1 MTTSRFPRR
10 RLLAGM
16 GGLGV
21 ALLAAACGEGGPES
35 APGGAAGE
43 GAEAPV
49 GDAGEILVFSNN
61 SPHVTAIDI
70 LTEEVARTG
79 DVDGLVTW
87 AWNDDNNYFDG
98 RHLWLGTLNPGGGT
112 AELITL
118 DVDTLT
124 VSHRIPLGS
133 EAEGVFLGKARQD
146 GTLLVSKMAAGEVL
160 TVNTATHEVTNTFS
174 DVPLHGGVL
183 ADADLST
190 DADGV
195 ERFVYPTGEGD
206 RVVALDPSSGS
217 VLATAESK
225 KGGNPTRLTTS
236 PDGSI
241 WVQEAGKHTVAVYEP
256 TDPGTRQA
264 LPDRHRAHPGHLYAT
279 DGSYAYT
286 GHADDNFVQ
295 VVDTADLK
303 ALAHIRVG
311 LNPQMVAVRPD
322 FTRIYA
328 MLTDDQAVAVVYQ
341 QDWEANRFTIT
352 STKENTIA
360 LDSPPVGMF
369 LRMTSVGGR
378 LRDDQERPEACRH
391 TSAYCATQNLGS
403 KR

>member
-1 MTTSRFPRR
+1 MNTPQLPRR

-35 APGGAAGE
+35 SPGGAAGE
-43 GAEAPV
+43 VAEAPA
-49 GDAGEILVFSNN
+49 GDAGEILVFSNS

-87 AWNDDNNYFDG
+87 AWNDDNNFFDG
-98 RHLWLGTLNPGGGT
+98 RHLWLGTLDAAGGT

-124 VSHRIPLGS
+124 VSNRIPLGS

-160 TVNTATHEVTNTFS
+160 SIDTATHEVTNTFS
-174 DVPLHGGVL
+174 DIPLHGGVL
-183 ADADLST
+183 ADADLSI

-206 RVVALDPSSGS
+206 RVVTLDPSSGV

-225 KGGNPTRLTTS
+225 KDGNPSRLTTS

-256 TDPGTRQA
+256 SALELVKRFQTGTGPI
-264 LPDRHRAHPGHLYAT
+264 LGTFTY

-286 GHADDNFVQ
+286 GHADDTFVQ
-295 VVDTADLK
+295 VIDTADLK

-311 LNPQMVAVRPD
+311 TNPQMVAVRPD
-322 FTRIYA
+322 FSRIYA

-341 QDWEANRFTIT
+341 QDWAANSSTIT
-352 STKENTIA
+352 SSKENTIA
-360 LDSPPVGMF
+360 LESPPVGMF

-378 LRDDQERPEACRH
+378 LRDDSERKAVCQIH
-391 TSAYCATQNLGS
+391 YSCVQQMGT

>member
-1 MTTSRFPRR
+1 MNTLQLPRR

-21 ALLAAACGEGGPES
+21 TLLAAACGEGGPES
-35 APGGAAGE
+35 APSGGAAGE
-43 GAEAPV
+43 GAPE
-49 GDAGEILVFSNN
+49 GDTGEILVFSNS

-70 LTEEVARTG
+70 VTEEISRTG
-79 DVDGLVTW
+79 DLDGFTTW
-87 AWNDDNNYFDG
+87 AWNDDNNFFDG
-98 RHLWLGTLNPGGGT
+98 RHLWLGTLDAAAGT
-112 AELITL
+112 ADLITL

-124 VSHRIPLGS
+124 ITNRIPLGP
-133 EAEGVFLGKARQD
+133 EAEGVFLGKARRD

-160 TVNTATHEVTNTFS
+160 TVNTSTHEVTNTFA

-206 RVVALDPSSGS
+206 RVVALDPASGA

-225 KGGNPTRLTTS
+225 KGGHPTRLTAS

-241 WVQEAGKHTVAVYEP
+241 WVQEAGKHSVAVYEP
-256 TDPGTRQA
+256 STLELVKRFQTGTQPI
-264 LPDRHRAHPGHLYAT
+264 LGTFTY

-295 VVDTADLK
+295 VVDTANLR

-311 LNPQMVAVRPD
+311 NNPQMVAVRPD

-341 QDWEANRFTIT
+341 QDWEANSSTIT
-352 STKENTIA
+352 STKENAVA
-360 LDSPPVGMF
+360 LESPPVGMF

-378 LRDDQERPEACRH
+378 LRDEEERAAACRS
-391 TSAYCATQNLGS
+391 SAYCGTQNLGT

>member
-1 MTTSRFPRR
+1 MNTPQLPRR

-21 ALLAAACGEGGPES
+21 AMLAAACGEGGPES
-35 APGGAAGE
+35 SPRGGAGE

-49 GDAGEILVFSNN
+49 GDAGEILVFSNS

-98 RHLWLGTLNPGGGT
+98 RHLWLGTLNPSGGT

-118 DVDTLT
+118 DVDTFT
-124 VSHRIPLGS
+124 VSNRIPLGS

-160 TVNTATHEVTNTFS
+160 TVNTTTHEVTNTFS

-183 ADADLST
+183 TDADLSI
-190 DADGV
+190 DAEGV
-195 ERFVYPTGEGD
+195 ERFVYPTGDGD

-225 KGGNPTRLTTS
+225 KGGHPTRLTTS

-256 TDPGTRQA
+256 SALELVKRFQTGTEPI
-264 LPDRHRAHPGHLYAT
+264 LGTFTY

-322 FTRIYA
+322 FSRIYA

-341 QDWEANRFTIT
+341 QDWEVNSSTIT

-360 LDSPPVGMF
+360 LDAPPVGMF

-378 LRDDQERPEACRH
+378 VRDSAERAEACRI
-391 TSAYCATQNLGS
+391 SYACGTQNLGT

>member
-1 MTTSRFPRR
+1 MTRPQLTRR
-10 RLLAGM
+10 RVLAGM
-16 GGLGV
+16 AGLGV
-21 ALLAAACGEGGPES
+21 AVLAAACGEGGPES
-35 APGGAAGE
+35 APGGTAGE

-49 GDAGEILVFSNN
+49 GDAGEILVFSNS

-98 RHLWLGTLNPGGGT
+98 RHLWLGTLNAGS

-124 VSHRIPLGS
+124 VSNRIPLGS

-160 TVNTATHEVTNTFS
+160 TVNTSTHEVTNTFS

-183 ADADLST
+183 ADADLSI

-225 KGGNPTRLTTS
+225 KGGHPTRLTTS

-241 WVQEAGKHTVAVYEP
+241 WVQEAGKHSVAVYEP
-256 TDPGTRQA
+256 SALELVKRFQTGTEPI
-264 LPDRHRAHPGHLYAT
+264 LGTFTY

-286 GHADDNFVQ
+286 GHADDTFIQ
-295 VVDTADLK
+295 VVDATDLK

-311 LNPQMVAVRPD
+311 TTPQMVAVRPD
-322 FTRIYA
+322 FSRIYA

-341 QDWEANRFTIT
+341 QDWEANSSTIT
-352 STKENTIA
+352 SSKENTIA
-360 LDSPPVGMF
+360 LESPPVGMF

-378 LRDDQERPEACRH
+378 LRDDSERKAVCQIHYSCVQQRG
-391 TSAYCATQNLGS
+391 T

>member
-1 MTTSRFPRR
+1 MNTPQLPRR

-21 ALLAAACGEGGPES
+21 ALLAAACGEGGPGS
-35 APGGAAGE
+35 APGGTAGE
-43 GAEAPV
+43 VAAEV
-49 GDAGEILVFSNN
+49 GDAGEILVFSNS

-70 LTEEVARTG
+70 LTEEVSRTG
-79 DVDGLVTW
+79 DLDGLVTW
-87 AWNDDNNYFDG
+87 AWNDDNNFFDG
-98 RHLWLGTLNPGGGT
+98 RHLWLGTLNAGS

-118 DVDTLT
+118 DVDALSVT
-124 VSHRIPLGS
+124 SRIPLGP
-133 EAEGVFLGKARQD
+133 EADGVFLGKARQD
-146 GTLLVSKMAAGEVL
+146 GTLLVSKMAAGEIL
-160 TVNTATHEVTNTFS
+160 TVDTTTQEVTNTFS
-174 DVPLHGGVL
+174 EIPLHGGVL
-183 ADADLST
+183 ADADLSI
-190 DADGV
+190 DAEGV

-206 RVVALDPSSGS
+206 RVVSLDPSSGA

-225 KGGNPTRLTTS
+225 KGGHPTRLTTS

-256 TDPGTRQA
+256 SALELVKRFQTGTEPI
-264 LPDRHRAHPGHLYAT
+264 LGTFTY
-279 DGSYAYT
+279 DGAYAYT

-295 VVDTADLK
+295 VVDTADLR

-311 LNPQMVAVRPD
+311 LTPQMVAVRPD
-322 FTRIYA
+322 FSRIYA

-341 QDWEANRFTIT
+341 QDWEANSLTIT
-352 STKENTIA
+352 SSKENTIA
-360 LDSPPVGMF
+360 LESRPVGMF

-378 LRDDQERPEACRH
+378 LRDDSERKAVCQIHYSCVQQRG
-391 TSAYCATQNLGS
+391 T

>member
-1 MTTSRFPRR
+1 MSTPRFPRR

-21 ALLAAACGEGGPES
+21 ATLAAACGEGGPDS
-35 APGGAAGE
+35 APSGGAAGE
-43 GAEAPV
+43 GAPE
-49 GDAGEILVFSNN
+49 GDTGEILVFSNS

-70 LTEEVARTG
+70 RTEEISRTG
-79 DVDGLVTW
+79 DLDGFTTW
-87 AWNDDNNYFDG
+87 AWNDDNNFFDG
-98 RHLWLGTLNPGGGT
+98 RHLWLGTLDAAAGT

-124 VSHRIPLGS
+124 ITNRIPLGP

-160 TVNTATHEVTNTFS
+160 AINTSTLEVTNTFS

-206 RVVALDPSSGS
+206 RVVALDPASGT

-225 KGGNPTRLTTS
+225 KGGHPTRLTAS

-256 TDPGTRQA
+256 STLELVKRFQTGTQPI
-264 LPDRHRAHPGHLYAT
+264 LGTFTL

-295 VVDTADLK
+295 VVDTAKLR

-311 LNPQMVAVRPD
+311 NNPQMVAVRPD

-328 MLTDDQAVAVVYQ
+328 MLTEDQAVAVVYQ
-341 QDWEANRFTIT
+341 QDWEANSSTIT
-352 STKENTIA
+352 STKENAVA
-360 LDSPPVGMF
+360 LESPPVGMF

-378 LRDDQERPEACRH
+378 LRDEEERAAACSRS
-391 TSAYCATQNLGS
+391 SAYCGTQNLGT

>member
-1 MTTSRFPRR
+1 MNTPQLPRR

-35 APGGAAGE
+35 APGGTAGE
-43 GAEAPV
+43 VAEAPV
-49 GDAGEILVFSNN
+49 GDAGEILVFSNS

-70 LTEEVARTG
+70 LTEEVSRTA
-79 DVDGLVTW
+79 DLDGLATW
-87 AWNDDNNYFDG
+87 AWNDDNNFFDG
-98 RHLWLGTLNPGGGT
+98 RHLWLGTLNAGS

-124 VSHRIPLGS
+124 ISNRIPLGS

-160 TVNTATHEVTNTFS
+160 TVDTATQEVTNTFS

-190 DADGV
+190 DAEGV

-225 KGGNPTRLTTS
+225 KGGHPTRLTTS

-256 TDPGTRQA
+256 TALDLVKRFQTGTEPI
-264 LPDRHRAHPGHLYAT
+264 LGT
-279 DGSYAYT
+279 FTWDGSYAYT
-286 GHADDNFVQ
+286 GHADDTFVQ
-295 VVDTADLK
+295 VVDTAQLR

-311 LNPQMVAVRPD
+311 LTPQMIAVRPD
-322 FTRIYA
+322 FSRIYA

-341 QDWEANRFTIT
+341 QDWEANSSTIT
-352 STKENTIA
+352 SSKENTIA
-360 LDSPPVGMF
+360 LESAPVGMF

-378 LRDDQERPEACRH
+378 LRDDSERKAVCQIHYSCVQQRG
-391 TSAYCATQNLGS
+391 T

>member
-1 MTTSRFPRR
+1 MNIPRLPRR

-21 ALLAAACGEGGPES
+21 AMLAAACGEGGPEG
-35 APGGAAGE
+35 APSGDGTGEAAF
-43 GAEAPV
+43 V
-49 GDAGEILVFSNN
+49 GDAGEILVFSNS

-70 LTEEVARTG
+70 LTEEVSRTG
-79 DVDGLVTW
+79 DLDGLATW
-87 AWNDDNNYFDG
+87 AWNDDNNFFDG
-98 RHLWLGTLNPGGGT
+98 RHLWLGTLNPAAGT
-112 AELITL
+112 AELVTF
-118 DVDTLT
+118 DVDSLAI
-124 VSHRIPLGS
+124 SNRIPLGS

-160 TVNTATHEVTNTFS
+160 TVDTATHEVTNTFS

-225 KGGNPTRLTTS
+225 AGGHPTRLTTS

-256 TDPGTRQA
+256 SALDLVKRFQTGTEPI
-264 LPDRHRAHPGHLYAT
+264 LGTFTY

-295 VVDTADLK
+295 VVDTADLR

>member
-1 MTTSRFPRR
+1 MTTSQFPRR

-16 GGLGV
+16 GGLGMAV
-21 ALLAAACGEGGPES
+21 LAAACGEGGPES
-35 APGGAAGE
+35 SPGGAAGG

-49 GDAGEILVFSNN
+49 GDAGEILVFSNS

-70 LTEEVARTG
+70 LTEEVTRTG
-79 DVDGLVTW
+79 DVDGLGTW
-87 AWNDDNNYFDG
+87 AWNDDNNFFDG
-98 RHLWLGTLNPGGGT
+98 RHLWLGTLNAGT

-118 DVDTLT
+118 DVDALT
-124 VSHRIPLGS
+124 VSNRVPLGS

-146 GTLLVSKMAAGEVL
+146 GSLLVSKMAAGEVL

-206 RVVALDPSSGS
+206 RVVALDPSSGA

-225 KGGNPTRLTTS
+225 SGGTPTRLTAS

-256 TDPGTRQA
+256 STLELVKRFQTGTEPI
-264 LPDRHRAHPGHLYAT
+264 LGTFTY

-295 VVDTADLK
+295 VVDTADLR

-391 TSAYCATQNLGS
+391 TSAYCATQNLGT

>member
-1 MTTSRFPRR
+1 MNTPQLPRR

-35 APGGAAGE
+35 APGGTAGE
-43 GAEAPV
+43 VAEAPV
-49 GDAGEILVFSNN
+49 GDAGEILVFSNS

-70 LTEEVARTG
+70 LTEEVSRTA
-79 DVDGLVTW
+79 DLDGLATW
-87 AWNDDNNYFDG
+87 AWNDDNNFFDG
-98 RHLWLGTLNPGGGT
+98 RHLWLGTLNADS

-124 VSHRIPLGS
+124 ISNRIPLGS

-160 TVNTATHEVTNTFS
+160 TVDTATQEVTNTFS

-190 DADGV
+190 DAEGV

-225 KGGNPTRLTTS
+225 AGGHPTRLTTS

-256 TDPGTRQA
+256 TALDLVKRFQTGTEPI
-264 LPDRHRAHPGHLYAT
+264 LGT
-279 DGSYAYT
+279 FTWDGSYAYT
-286 GHADDNFVQ
+286 GHADDTFVQ
-295 VVDTADLK
+295 VVDTAQLR

-311 LNPQMVAVRPD
+311 LTPQMVAVRPD
-322 FTRIYA
+322 FSRIYA

-341 QDWEANRFTIT
+341 QDWEANSSTIT
-352 STKENTIA
+352 SSKENTIA
-360 LDSPPVGMF
+360 LESAPVGMF

-378 LRDDQERPEACRH
+378 LRDDSERKAVCQIHYSCVQQRG
-391 TSAYCATQNLGS
+391 T

>member
-1 MTTSRFPRR
+1 MSTSQFPRR

-16 GGLGV
+16 GGLGMAV
-21 ALLAAACGEGGPES
+21 LAAACGEGGLES
-35 APGGAAGE
+35 SPGGAAGG

-49 GDAGEILVFSNN
+49 GDAGEILVFSNS

-70 LTEEVARTG
+70 LTEEVTRTG
-79 DVDGLVTW
+79 DVDGLGTW
-87 AWNDDNNYFDG
+87 AWNDDNNFFDG
-98 RHLWLGTLNPGGGT
+98 RHLWLGTLNAGT

-118 DVDTLT
+118 DVDALT
-124 VSHRIPLGS
+124 VSNRVPLGS

-146 GTLLVSKMAAGEVL
+146 GSLLVSKMAAGEVL

-206 RVVALDPSSGS
+206 RVVALDPSSGA

-225 KGGNPTRLTTS
+225 SGGTPTRLTAS

-256 TDPGTRQA
+256 STLELVKRFQTGTEPI
-264 LPDRHRAHPGHLYAT
+264 LGTFTY

-295 VVDTADLK
+295 VVDTADLR

-311 LNPQMVAVRPD
+311 LSPLMVAVRPD

-341 QDWEANRFTIT
+341 QDWEANSLTIT
-352 STKENTIA
+352 SAKENSIA
-360 LDSPPVGMF
+360 LESPPVGMF

-378 LRDDQERPEACRH
+378 LRDEQERPEACRH
-391 TSAYCATQNLGS
+391 TSAYCATQNLGT

>member
-1 MTTSRFPRR
+1 MNTPQLPRR

-21 ALLAAACGEGGPES
+21 AVLAAACGEGGPES
-35 APGGAAGE
+35 APGGTAGE
-43 GAEAPV
+43 VAEAPV
-49 GDAGEILVFSNN
+49 GDAGEILVFSNS

-70 LTEEVARTG
+70 LTEEISRTG
-79 DVDGLVTW
+79 DLDGLGTW
-87 AWNDDNNYFDG
+87 AWNDDNNFFDG
-98 RHLWLGTLNPGGGT
+98 RHLWLGTLNAGS

-118 DVDTLT
+118 DVDSLT
-124 VSHRIPLGS
+124 ISNRVPLGS

-146 GTLLVSKMAAGEVL
+146 GSLLVSKMAAGEVL
-160 TVNTATHEVTNTFS
+160 TVDTATHEVTNTFS

-183 ADADLST
+183 ADADLSI
-190 DADGV
+190 DAEGV

-225 KGGNPTRLTTS
+225 KGGHPTRLTTS
-236 PDGSI
+236 PDGSV
-241 WVQEAGKHTVAVYEP
+241 WVQESGKHTVAVYEP
-256 TDPGTRQA
+256 SALELVKRFQTGTEPI
-264 LPDRHRAHPGHLYAT
+264 LGTFTY
-279 DGSYAYT
+279 DGAYAYT
-286 GHADDNFVQ
+286 GHADDTFVQ
-295 VVDTADLK
+295 VVDTANLR

-311 LNPQMVAVRPD
+311 LTPQMVAVRPD
-322 FTRIYA
+322 FSRIYA

-341 QDWEANRFTIT
+341 QDWEANSSTIT
-352 STKENTIA
+352 SSKENTIA
-360 LDSPPVGMF
+360 LESAPVGMF

-378 LRDDQERPEACRH
+378 LRDDSERKAVCQIHYSCVQQRG
-391 TSAYCATQNLGS
+391 T

>member
-1 MTTSRFPRR
+1 
-10 RLLAGM
+10 M

-35 APGGAAGE
+35 AASGGAAGE
-43 GAEAPV
+43 GAEAPL
-49 GDAGEILVFSNN
+49 GDAGEILIFSNS

-70 LTEEVARTG
+70 LTEEVSRTG
-79 DVDGLVTW
+79 DIDGLVTW
-87 AWNDDNNYFDG
+87 AWNDDNNFFDG
-98 RHLWLGTLNPGGGT
+98 RHLWLGTLNAGS

-118 DVDTLT
+118 DVNTLT
-124 VSHRIPLGS
+124 VTHRIPLGS
-133 EAEGVFLGKARQD
+133 EAEGVFFGKARQD
-146 GTLLVSKMAAGEVL
+146 GSLLVSKMGAGEIL
-160 TVNTATHEVTNTFS
+160 TVDTASQEITNTFS

-183 ADADLST
+183 ADADLSI

-206 RVVALDPSSGS
+206 RVVSLDPSSGA

-225 KGGNPTRLTTS
+225 KGGHPTRLTTS

-241 WVQEAGKHTVAVYEP
+241 WVQESGKHTVAVYEP
-256 TDPGTRQA
+256 SALELVKRFQTGTEPI
-264 LPDRHRAHPGHLYAT
+264 LGTFTY

-295 VVDTADLK
+295 VVDTADLR

-328 MLTDDQAVAVVYQ
+328 MLTEDQAVAVVYQ

-391 TSAYCATQNLGS
+391 TSAYCATQNLGT

>member
-1 MTTSRFPRR
+1 
-10 RLLAGM
+10 M

-21 ALLAAACGEGGPES
+21 AILAAACGEGGPES
-35 APGGAAGE
+35 APGGTAGE
-43 GAEAPV
+43 VAEAPV
-49 GDAGEILVFSNN
+49 GDAGEILVFSNS

-70 LTEEVARTG
+70 LTEEVSRTG
-79 DVDGLVTW
+79 DLDGLATW
-87 AWNDDNNYFDG
+87 AWNDDNNFFDG
-98 RHLWLGTLNPGGGT
+98 RHLWLGTLNPAAGT

-118 DVDTLT
+118 DVDALT
-124 VSHRIPLGS
+124 ISNRIPLGS

-160 TVNTATHEVTNTFS
+160 TVNTSTHEVTNSFS

-183 ADADLST
+183 ADADLSI
-190 DADGV
+190 DAEGV

-225 KGGNPTRLTTS
+225 AGGHPTRLTTS

-256 TDPGTRQA
+256 SALDLVKRFQTGTEPI
-264 LPDRHRAHPGHLYAT
+264 LGT
-279 DGSYAYT
+279 FTWDGSYAYT
-286 GHADDNFVQ
+286 GHADDTFVQ
-295 VVDTADLK
+295 VVDTAQLR

-311 LNPQMVAVRPD
+311 QTPQMVAVRPD
-322 FTRIYA
+322 FSRIYA

-341 QDWEANRFTIT
+341 QDWEANSSTIT
-352 STKENTIA
+352 SSKENTIA
-360 LDSPPVGMF
+360 LESAPVGMF

-378 LRDDQERPEACRH
+378 LRDDSERKAVCQIHYSCVQQRG
-391 TSAYCATQNLGS
+391 T

>member
-1 MTTSRFPRR
+1 MNSPQLPRR

-35 APGGAAGE
+35 APGGTAGDV
-43 GAEAPV
+43 AEAPI
-49 GDAGEILVFSNN
+49 GDAGEILVFSNS

-70 LTEEVARTG
+70 LTEEVSRTG
-79 DVDGLVTW
+79 DLDGLTTW

-98 RHLWLGTLNPGGGT
+98 RHLWLGTLAAGGT

-124 VSHRIPLGS
+124 ISNRIPLGS

-146 GTLLVSKMAAGEVL
+146 GTLLVGKMAAGEVL
-160 TVNTATHEVTNTFS
+160 TVNTQTHEVTNTFS
-174 DVPLHGGVL
+174 DIPLHGGVL

-206 RVVALDPSSGS
+206 RVIALDPSSGS

-225 KGGNPTRLTTS
+225 TGGHPTRLTAS

-241 WVQEAGKHTVAVYEP
+241 WVQEAGKHSVAVYEP
-256 TDPGTRQA
+256 SALELVKRFQTGTEPI
-264 LPDRHRAHPGHLYAT
+264 LGTFTY
-279 DGSYAYT
+279 DGAYAYT

-295 VVDTADLK
+295 VVDTASLR

-311 LNPQMVAVRPD
+311 LTPQMVAVRPD
-322 FTRIYA
+322 FSRIYA

-341 QDWEANRFTIT
+341 QDWEVNSSTIT

-360 LDSPPVGMF
+360 LDAPPVGMF

-378 LRDDQERPEACRH
+378 LRDSAERAEACRI
-391 TSAYCATQNLGS
+391 SYACGTQNLGT

>member
-1 MTTSRFPRR
+1 MNIRTTTRDDACWRAWAAWAWRCWPPPAAKAARR
-10 RLLAGM
+10 AHPAARGLAR
-16 GGLGV
+16 
-21 ALLAAACGEGGPES
+21 P
-35 APGGAAGE
+35 
-43 GAEAPV
+43 PV
-49 GDAGEILVFSNN
+49 GDAGEILVFSNS

-70 LTEEVARTG
+70 LTEEVSRTG
-79 DVDGLVTW
+79 DLDGLATW

-98 RHLWLGTLNPGGGT
+98 RHLWLGTLNPAAGT
-112 AELITL
+112 AELVTL
-118 DVDTLT
+118 DVDSLAI
-124 VSHRIPLGS
+124 SNRIPLGS

-146 GTLLVSKMAAGEVL
+146 GSLLVSKMAAGEVL
-160 TVNTATHEVTNTFS
+160 TVDTATQEVTNTFS

-183 ADADLST
+183 ADADLSI
-190 DADGV
+190 DAEGV

-206 RVVALDPSSGS
+206 RVVSLDPSSGA

-225 KGGNPTRLTTS
+225 KGGHPTRLTAS

-241 WVQEAGKHTVAVYEP
+241 WVQESGKHTVAVYEP
-256 TDPGTRQA
+256 SALELVKRFQTGTA
-264 LPDRHRAHPGHLYAT
+264 PILGTFTY

-295 VVDTADLK
+295 VVDTADLR

>member
-1 MTTSRFPRR
+1 MITPQLPRR
-10 RLLAGM
+10 RVLAGM

-21 ALLAAACGEGGPES
+21 ALFAAACGEGGPEGS
-35 APGGAAGE
+35 PRGDAGG

-49 GDAGEILVFSNN
+49 GDAGEILVFSNT

-70 LTEEVARTG
+70 LTEEVSRTG
-79 DVDGLVTW
+79 DLDGLTTW
-87 AWNDDNNYFDG
+87 AWNDDNNFFDG
-98 RHLWLGTLNPGGGT
+98 RHLWLGTLDAGT

-118 DVDTLT
+118 DVDTFT
-124 VSHRIPLGS
+124 ISNRIPLGS
-133 EAEGVFLGKARQD
+133 EAEGVFLGKARQN

-160 TVNTATHEVTNTFS
+160 TVNTETFEVTNTFS

-225 KGGNPTRLTTS
+225 TGGHPTRLTTS

-241 WVQEAGKHTVAVYEP
+241 WVQEAGKGSVAVYEP
-256 TDPGTRQA
+256 TALELVKRLQTGTQPI
-264 LPDRHRAHPGHLYAT
+264 LGTFTY
-279 DGSYAYT
+279 DGAYAYT

-295 VVDTADLK
+295 VVDTAELR

-311 LNPQMVAVRPD
+311 QTPQMVAVRPD
-322 FTRIYA
+322 FSRIYA

-341 QDWEANRFTIT
+341 QDWEANSSTIT
-352 STKENTIA
+352 STKENSVA
-360 LDSPPVGMF
+360 LESPPVGMF
-369 LRMTSVGGR
+369 LRMTSVGDR
-378 LRDDQERPEACRH
+378 LRDSADRAEACKI
-391 TSAYCATQNLGS
+391 SYACGTQNLGT

>member
-1 MTTSRFPRR
+1 MTTQRFPRR

-21 ALLAAACGEGGPES
+21 AVLAAACGEGGPES
-35 APGGAAGE
+35 APRGDT
-43 GAEAPV
+43 GAEAAPQ
-49 GDAGEILVFSNN
+49 GDAGEILVFSNR

-79 DVDGLVTW
+79 DVEGLTTW
-87 AWNDDNNYFDG
+87 AWNDDNNFFDG
-98 RHLWLGTLNPGGGT
+98 RHLWLGTLNPAGGT

-124 VSHRIPLGS
+124 VSNRIPLGS

-174 DVPLHGGVL
+174 DIPLHGGVL
-183 ADADLST
+183 ADADLSI

-256 TDPGTRQA
+256 SALELVKRFQTGTQPI
-264 LPDRHRAHPGHLYAT
+264 LGTFTY

-295 VVDTADLK
+295 VVDTAELR

-311 LNPQMVAVRPD
+311 QTPQMVAVRPD
-322 FTRIYA
+322 FSRIYA

-341 QDWEANRFTIT
+341 QDWEANSSTIT
-352 STKENTIA
+352 STKENSVA
-360 LDSPPVGMF
+360 LESPPVGMF

-378 LRDDQERPEACRH
+378 LRDSAERAEACKI
-391 TSAYCATQNLGS
+391 SYACGTQNLGT

>member
-1 MTTSRFPRR
+1 MITSQFPRR

-21 ALLAAACGEGGPES
+21 TLLAAACGEGGES
-35 APGGAAGE
+35 APRGDAAG
-43 GAEAPV
+43 GEASA
-49 GDAGEILVFSNN
+49 GDTGEILIFSNT

-70 LTEEVARTG
+70 LTEEVSRTG
-79 DVDGLVTW
+79 DIDGLTTW
-87 AWNDDNNYFDG
+87 AWNDDNNFFDG
-98 RHLWLGTLNPGGGT
+98 RHLWLGTLNAGA

-118 DVDTLT
+118 DVDALT
-124 VSHRIPLGS
+124 VTNRIPLGS
-133 EAEGVFLGKARQD
+133 EADGVFLGKARQD
-146 GTLLVSKMAAGEVL
+146 GSLLVSKMAAGEVL
-160 TVNTATHEVTNTFS
+160 TVNTTSYEVTNTFS
-174 DVPLHGGVL
+174 DIPLHGGVL

-190 DADGV
+190 DGDGV
-195 ERFVYPTGEGD
+195 ERFVYPTAEGD
-206 RVVALDPSSGS
+206 RVVALDPSSGA

-225 KGGNPTRLTTS
+225 TGGHPTRLTTS

-241 WVQEAGKHTVAVYEP
+241 WVQEAGKHSVAVYEP
-256 TDPGTRQA
+256 TALELVKRFQAGTA
-264 LPDRHRAHPGHLYAT
+264 PILGTFTPDGA
-279 DGSYAYT
+279 YAYT

-295 VVDTADLK
+295 VVDTANLR

-322 FTRIYA
+322 FSRIYA

-341 QDWEANRFTIT
+341 QDWEVNSSTIT
-352 STKENTIA
+352 STKENSIA
-360 LDSPPVGMF
+360 LESPPVGMF

-378 LRDDQERPEACRH
+378 LRDSAERAEACKI
-391 TSAYCATQNLGS
+391 SYACGTQNIGT

>member
-1 MTTSRFPRR
+1 MSTLQFPRR

-21 ALLAAACGEGGPES
+21 ALLGAACGEGGPES
-35 APGGAAGE
+35 ARGGTAGDV
-43 GAEAPV
+43 AEAPV
-49 GDAGEILVFSNN
+49 GDAGEILVFSNS

-70 LTEEVARTG
+70 VTEEISRTG
-79 DVDGLVTW
+79 DLDGLAAW
-87 AWNDDNNYFDG
+87 AWNDDNNFFDG
-98 RHLWLGTLNPGGGT
+98 RHLWLGTLNAGS

-118 DVDTLT
+118 DVDALT
-124 VSHRIPLGS
+124 VTNRIPLGS

-146 GTLLVSKMAAGEVL
+146 GSLLVSKMAAGEIL
-160 TVNTATHEVTNTFS
+160 TVDTATQEVANTFS

-183 ADADLST
+183 ADADLSI
-190 DADGV
+190 DAEGV

-206 RVVALDPSSGS
+206 RVVSLDPSSGA

-225 KGGNPTRLTTS
+225 KGGHPTRLTSS

-256 TDPGTRQA
+256 SALELVKRFQTGTEPI
-264 LPDRHRAHPGHLYAT
+264 LGTFTY

-295 VVDTADLK
+295 VVDTANLR

-311 LNPQMVAVRPD
+311 LTPQMVAVRPD
-322 FTRIYA
+322 FSRIYA

-341 QDWEANRFTIT
+341 QDWEINSSTIT
-352 STKENTIA
+352 SSKENTIA
-360 LDSPPVGMF
+360 LESPPVGMF

-378 LRDDQERPEACRH
+378 LRDDSERKAVCQIHYSCVQQRG
-391 TSAYCATQNLGS
+391 T

>member
-1 MTTSRFPRR
+1 MSIPQFPRR

-21 ALLAAACGEGGPES
+21 ALLAAACGEGSSPS
-35 APGGAAGE
+35 
-43 GAEAPV
+43 GAEGELAAAE
-49 GDAGEILVFSNN
+49 GDAGELLIFSNS

-70 LTEEVARTG
+70 RTEEISRTG
-79 DVDGLVTW
+79 DLDGFSAW

-98 RHLWLGTLNPGGGT
+98 QHLWLGLLDAAAGT
-112 AELITL
+112 AELVTL

-124 VSHRIPLGS
+124 ITNRIPLGS
-133 EAEGVFLGKARQD
+133 ESMGVFLGKARQD

-160 TVNTATHEVTNTFS
+160 AINTQLHEVVATFS
-174 DVPLHGGVL
+174 DLPDHGG
-183 ADADLST
+183 AITDADLST

-206 RVVALDPSSGS
+206 RVVALDPSSGA

-225 KGGNPTRLTTS
+225 QGGHPTRLTTS

-256 TDPGTRQA
+256 AALELVKRFPAGTQPM
-264 LPDRHRAHPGHLYAT
+264 LGTFSPDGA
-279 DGSYAYT
+279 YAYT
-286 GHADDNFVQ
+286 GHADDTFVQ
-295 VVDTADLK
+295 VVDTAKLK

-311 LNPQMVAVRPD
+311 NNPQMVAVRPD
-322 FTRIYA
+322 FSRIYA

-341 QDWEANRFTIT
+341 QDWAVNSSTIT
-352 STKENTIA
+352 SSKENSIA
-360 LDSPPVGMF
+360 LDAPPVGMF
-369 LRMTSVGGR
+369 LRMTNVGSR
-378 LRDDQERPEACRH
+378 LRDGEDRHEVCKLHYSCLQE
-391 TSAYCATQNLGS
+391 LGT

>member
-1 MTTSRFPRR
+1 MSSPKLPRR
-10 RLLAGM
+10 RLLAGI
-16 GGLGV
+16 GGLGIT
-21 ALLAAACGEGGPES
+21 LLAAACGEGGPES
-35 APGGAAGE
+35 SPGGAAGE

-49 GDAGEILVFSNN
+49 GDAGEILVFSNS

-70 LTEEVARTG
+70 LTEEVSRTG
-79 DVDGLVTW
+79 DLDGLATW

-98 RHLWLGTLNPGGGT
+98 RHLWLGTLNPAAGT
-112 AELITL
+112 AELVTL
-118 DVDTLT
+118 DVDSLAI
-124 VSHRIPLGS
+124 SNRIPLGS

-160 TVNTATHEVTNTFS
+160 TVDTATQEVTNTFS

-183 ADADLST
+183 ADADLSI
-190 DADGV
+190 DAEGV

-206 RVVALDPSSGS
+206 RVVSLDPSSGA

-225 KGGNPTRLTTS
+225 KGGHPTRLTAS

-241 WVQEAGKHTVAVYEP
+241 WVQESGKHTVAVYEP
-256 TDPGTRQA
+256 SALELVKRFQTGTEPI
-264 LPDRHRAHPGHLYAT
+264 LGTFTY

-295 VVDTADLK
+295 VVDTADLR

-391 TSAYCATQNLGS
+391 TSAYCATQNLGT

>member
-1 MTTSRFPRR
+1 
-10 RLLAGM
+10 M

-21 ALLAAACGEGGPES
+21 AVLAAACGEGGPES
-35 APGGAAGE
+35 APGGAAGDV
-43 GAEAPV
+43 AEAPV
-49 GDAGEILVFSNN
+49 GDAGEILVFSNS

-70 LTEEVARTG
+70 VTEEISRTG
-79 DVDGLVTW
+79 DLDGLAAW
-87 AWNDDNNYFDG
+87 AWNDDNNFFDG
-98 RHLWLGTLNPGGGT
+98 RHLWLGTLDAAAGT
-112 AELITL
+112 ADLITL
-118 DVDTLT
+118 DVDALT
-124 VSHRIPLGS
+124 VTHRIPLGS

-146 GTLLVSKMAAGEVL
+146 GSLLVSKMGAGEVL
-160 TVNTATHEVTNTFS
+160 TVDTATQEITNTFS

-183 ADADLST
+183 ADADLSI
-190 DADGV
+190 DAEGV

-206 RVVALDPSSGS
+206 RVVSLDPLSGA

-256 TDPGTRQA
+256 SALELVKRLQTGTEPI
-264 LPDRHRAHPGHLYAT
+264 LGTFTY

-295 VVDTADLK
+295 VVDAANLR

-311 LNPQMVAVRPD
+311 LTPQMVAVRPD
-322 FTRIYA
+322 FSRIYA

-341 QDWEANRFTIT
+341 QDWEVNSSTIT
-352 STKENTIA
+352 SSKENSIA
-360 LDSPPVGMF
+360 LESPPVGMF

-378 LRDDQERPEACRH
+378 LRDDSERKAVCQIHYSCVQQR
-391 TSAYCATQNLGS
+391 GS

>member
-1 MTTSRFPRR
+1 
-10 RLLAGM
+10 M

-21 ALLAAACGEGGPES
+21 AILAAACGEGEPETAS
-35 APGGAAGE
+35 DTGGETA
-43 GAEAPV
+43 AEAR
-49 GDAGEILVFSNN
+49 DAGEILVFSNS

-70 LTEEVARTG
+70 RTEEVARTG
-79 DVDGLVTW
+79 DLDGFSAW
-87 AWNDDNNYFDG
+87 AWNDDNNFFDG
-98 RHLWLGTLNPGGGT
+98 RHLWLGTLDAAGGT

-118 DVDTLT
+118 DVDALT
-124 VSHRIPLGS
+124 VSNRIPLGS
-133 EAEGVFLGKARQD
+133 EAEGVFLGKARLD

-160 TVNTATHEVTNTFS
+160 TVNTSTHEVTNTFS

-183 ADADLST
+183 ADADLSI
-190 DADGV
+190 DAEGV

-225 KGGNPTRLTTS
+225 QGGHPTRLTTS

-256 TDPGTRQA
+256 SALELIKRFQTGTEPI
-264 LPDRHRAHPGHLYAT
+264 LGTFTY
-279 DGSYAYT
+279 DGSLRLHRPCRRQLRPGRGYRRPAS
-286 GHADDNFVQ
+286 
-295 VVDTADLK
+295 

-341 QDWEANRFTIT
+341 QDWEANSSTIT
-352 STKENTIA
+352 SAKENNIA
-360 LDSPPVGMF
+360 LESPPVGMF

-378 LRDDQERPEACRH
+378 LRDEQERAEACRGR
-391 TSAYCATQNLGS
+391 SAYCGTQILGT

>member
-1 MTTSRFPRR
+1 MMNTPQLPRR

-35 APGGAAGE
+35 SPRGGGAAGE
-43 GAEAPV
+43 AEV
-49 GDAGEILVFSNN
+49 GDAGEILVFSNS

-70 LTEEVARTG
+70 VTEEVARTG
-79 DVDGLVTW
+79 DVEGLAAW
-87 AWNDDNNYFDG
+87 AWNDDNNFFDG
-98 RHLWLGTLNPGGGT
+98 RHLWLGTLNATAGT

-118 DVDTLT
+118 DVDTLGVT
-124 VSHRIPLGS
+124 NRIPLGS

-146 GTLLVSKMAAGEVL
+146 GSLLVSKMAAGEVL
-160 TVNTATHEVTNTFS
+160 TVNTTTHEVTNSFS

-183 ADADLST
+183 ADADLSI
-190 DADGV
+190 DAEGV

-206 RVVALDPSSGS
+206 RVVSLDPSSGS

-225 KGGNPTRLTTS
+225 TGGHPTRLTTS

-241 WVQEAGKHTVAVYEP
+241 WVQEAGKHSVAVYEP
-256 TDPGTRQA
+256 TALELVKRFQTGTEPI
-264 LPDRHRAHPGHLYAT
+264 LGT
-279 DGSYAYT
+279 FTWDGSYAYT

-295 VVDTADLK
+295 VVDTAKLR

-311 LNPQMVAVRPD
+311 QTPQMVAVRPD

-341 QDWEANRFTIT
+341 QDWEVNSSTIT
-352 STKENTIA
+352 SSKENTIA
-360 LDSPPVGMF
+360 LESPPVGMF

-378 LRDDQERPEACRH
+378 LRDDSERKAVCQIHYSCVQQRG
-391 TSAYCATQNLGS
+391 T

>member
-1 MTTSRFPRR
+1 MNSPQLPRR

-35 APGGAAGE
+35 APAGTAGD

-49 GDAGEILVFSNN
+49 GDAGEILVFSNT

-79 DVDGLVTW
+79 DIDGLVTW

-98 RHLWLGTLNPGGGT
+98 RHLWLGTLNAGS

-124 VSHRIPLGS
+124 VTNRIPLGS

-146 GTLLVSKMAAGEVL
+146 GSLLVSKMAAGEVL
-160 TVNTATHEVTNTFS
+160 TVDTATHEVTNTFS

-183 ADADLST
+183 ADADLSI
-190 DADGV
+190 DAEGV

-206 RVVALDPSSGS
+206 RVVSLDPSSGA

-225 KGGNPTRLTTS
+225 KGGNPTRLTAS

-241 WVQEAGKHTVAVYEP
+241 WVQESGKHTVAVYEP
-256 TDPGTRQA
+256 SALELVKRFQTGTEPI
-264 LPDRHRAHPGHLYAT
+264 LGTFTY

-295 VVDTADLK
+295 VVDTADLR

-360 LDSPPVGMF
+360 LESPPVGMF

-391 TSAYCATQNLGS
+391 TSAYCATQNLGT

>member
-1 MTTSRFPRR
+1 MNTLQLPRR

-21 ALLAAACGEGGPES
+21 TLLAAACGEGGPES
-35 APGGAAGE
+35 SPGAGADVAAA
-43 GAEAPV
+43 AE
-49 GDAGEILVFSNN
+49 GDAGEILVFSNS

-70 LTEEVARTG
+70 RTEEISRSG
-79 DVDGLVTW
+79 DLDGFTTW
-87 AWNDDNNYFDG
+87 AWNDDNNFFDG
-98 RHLWLGTLNPGGGT
+98 RHLWLGTLDAAAGT

-118 DVDTLT
+118 DVDTLSIT
-124 VSHRIPLGS
+124 NRIPLGS

-160 TVNTATHEVTNTFS
+160 TVNTATHEVTNTFR
-174 DVPLHGGVL
+174 DVPLHGGAL

-206 RVVALDPSSGS
+206 RVVALDPASGA

-225 KGGNPTRLTTS
+225 KGGHPTRLTAS

-256 TDPGTRQA
+256 STLELVKRFQTGTQPI
-264 LPDRHRAHPGHLYAT
+264 LGT
-279 DGSYAYT
+279 FTFDGAYAYT
-286 GHADDNFVQ
+286 GHADDTFVQ
-295 VVDTADLK
+295 VVDTAKLK

-322 FTRIYA
+322 FSRIYA

-341 QDWEANRFTIT
+341 QDWEVNSSTIT
-352 STKENTIA
+352 SSKENTITLESA
-360 LDSPPVGMF
+360 PVGMF

-378 LRDDQERPEACRH
+378 LRDEEERKAVCQIHYSCLQE
-391 TSAYCATQNLGS
+391 TGT

>member
-1 MTTSRFPRR
+1 MNIPRLPRR

-21 ALLAAACGEGGPES
+21 AMLAAACGEGGPES
-35 APGGAAGE
+35 APSGDGTGEAAF
-43 GAEAPV
+43 V
-49 GDAGEILVFSNN
+49 GDAGEILVFSNS

-70 LTEEVARTG
+70 LTEEVSRTG
-79 DVDGLVTW
+79 DLDGLATW

-98 RHLWLGTLNPGGGT
+98 RHLWLGTLNPAAGT
-112 AELITL
+112 AELVTL
-118 DVDTLT
+118 DVDSLAI
-124 VSHRIPLGS
+124 SNRIPLGS

-146 GTLLVSKMAAGEVL
+146 GSLLVSKMAAGEVL
-160 TVNTATHEVTNTFS
+160 TVDTATQEVTNTFS

-183 ADADLST
+183 ADADLSI
-190 DADGV
+190 DAEGV
-195 ERFVYPTGEGD
+195 ERFVYPTWEGD
-206 RVVALDPSSGS
+206 RVVSIDPSSGA

-225 KGGNPTRLTTS
+225 KGGHPTRLTAS

-241 WVQEAGKHTVAVYEP
+241 WVQESGKHTVAVYEP
-256 TDPGTRQA
+256 SALELVKRFQTGTEPI
-264 LPDRHRAHPGHLYAT
+264 LGTFTY

-295 VVDTADLK
+295 VVDTADLR

>member
-206 RVVALDPSSGS
+206 RVVALDPSSGA

-225 KGGNPTRLTTS
+225 SGGTPTRLTAS

-256 TDPGTRQA
+256 TTLELVKRFQTGTEPI
-264 LPDRHRAHPGHLYAT
+264 LGTFTY

-341 QDWEANRFTIT
+341 QDWEANSLTIT
-352 STKENTIA
+352 SSKENTIA
-360 LDSPPVGMF
+360 LEAPPVGMF

-378 LRDDQERPEACRH
+378 LRDEQERPEACRH
-391 TSAYCATQNLGS
+391 TSAYCATQNLGT

>member
-1 MTTSRFPRR
+1 MSTLQFPRR

-21 ALLAAACGEGGPES
+21 TLLAAACGEGGPES
-35 APGGAAGE
+35 APSGGGAAGE
-43 GAEAPV
+43 AAAE
-49 GDAGEILVFSNN
+49 GDAGEILVFSNS

-70 LTEEVARTG
+70 RTEEISRTG
-79 DVDGLVTW
+79 DLDGFSTW
-87 AWNDDNNYFDG
+87 AWNDDNNFFDG
-98 RHLWLGTLNPGGGT
+98 RHLWLGTLDAAAGT

-124 VSHRIPLGS
+124 ITNRVPLGS

-160 TVNTATHEVTNTFS
+160 AIDTAAHEVIGTFG
-174 DVPLHGGVL
+174 DIPLHGGVL

-206 RVVALDPSSGS
+206 RVVTLDPASGA

-225 KGGNPTRLTTS
+225 TGGHPTRLTAS

-256 TDPGTRQA
+256 STLELVKRFQAGTQPI
-264 LPDRHRAHPGHLYAT
+264 LGTFTY
-279 DGSYAYT
+279 DGAYAYT

-295 VVDTADLK
+295 VVDTAKLK

-311 LNPQMVAVRPD
+311 NNPQMVAVRPD
-322 FTRIYA
+322 FSRIYA

-341 QDWEANRFTIT
+341 QDWEVNSSTIT
-352 STKENTIA
+352 STKENTVA
-360 LDSPPVGMF
+360 LDAPPVGMF
-369 LRMTSVGGR
+369 LRMTSIGGR
-378 LRDDQERPEACRH
+378 LRDSAARAEACRI
-391 TSAYCATQNLGS
+391 SYACGTQNLGT

>member
-1 MTTSRFPRR
+1 MNTRQLPRR

-16 GGLGV
+16 GSLGV
-21 ALLAAACGEGGPES
+21 TMFVAACGEGGPES
-35 APGGAAGE
+35 APGGTAAG
-43 GAEAPV
+43 GDVAEAPM
-49 GDAGEILVFSNN
+49 GDAGEILIFSNS

-70 LTEEVARTG
+70 LTEEISRTG
-79 DVDGLVTW
+79 DVDGLAAW
-87 AWNDDNNYFDG
+87 AWNDDNNFFDG
-98 RHLWLGTLNPGGGT
+98 RHLWLGTLNPSGGT

-118 DVDTLT
+118 DVDSLS
-124 VSHRIPLGS
+124 VANRIPLGS

-160 TVNTATHEVTNTFS
+160 TVDTSTQEVTNTFS

-183 ADADLST
+183 ADADLSI
-190 DADGV
+190 DAEGV

-225 KGGNPTRLTTS
+225 KGGHPTRLTTS
-236 PDGSI
+236 PDGSV
-241 WVQEAGKHTVAVYEP
+241 WVQEAGKHSVAVYEP
-256 TDPGTRQA
+256 STLELVKRFQTGTQPI
-264 LPDRHRAHPGHLYAT
+264 LGTFTY

-295 VVDTADLK
+295 VVDTAKLR

-322 FTRIYA
+322 FSRIYA

-341 QDWEANRFTIT
+341 QDWEVNSSTIT
-352 STKENTIA
+352 SSKENSIA
-360 LDSPPVGMF
+360 LASAPVGMF

-378 LRDDQERPEACRH
+378 LRDDAERKAVCQIHYSCLQE
-391 TSAYCATQNLGS
+391 TGT

>member
-1 MTTSRFPRR
+1 MNTLQLPRR

-21 ALLAAACGEGGPES
+21 TLLAAACGEGGPES
-35 APGGAAGE
+35 APRGGAAGE
-43 GAEAPV
+43 GAPE
-49 GDAGEILVFSNN
+49 GDAGEILVFSNS

-70 LTEEVARTG
+70 VTEEVARSG
-79 DVDGLVTW
+79 DLDDFTTW
-87 AWNDDNNYFDG
+87 AWNDDNNFFDG
-98 RHLWLGTLNPGGGT
+98 RHLWLGTLDAAAGT

-124 VSHRIPLGS
+124 ITNRIPLGS
-133 EAEGVFLGKARQD
+133 EADGVFLGKARQD

-160 TVNTATHEVTNTFS
+160 TVNTSTHEVTNIFR

-206 RVVALDPSSGS
+206 RVVALDPASGA

-225 KGGNPTRLTTS
+225 KGGHPTRLTAS

-256 TDPGTRQA
+256 STLELVKRFQTGTQPI
-264 LPDRHRAHPGHLYAT
+264 LGTFTY
-279 DGSYAYT
+279 DGAYAYT

-295 VVDTADLK
+295 VVDTAKLK

-322 FTRIYA
+322 FSRIYA

-341 QDWEANRFTIT
+341 QDWEVNSSTIT
-352 STKENTIA
+352 STKENN
-360 LDSPPVGMF
+360 
-369 LRMTSVGGR
+369 
-378 LRDDQERPEACRH
+378 
-391 TSAYCATQNLGS
+391 ATQGHPRPRRRFPRGVGS
-403 KR
+403 HSCGLW